1 VSAVTGSVPERPT
14 GSTRVA
20 GVIGDPI
27 RHSRSPAIH
36 NAGFVA
42 AGLDWVFCAFEVPRG
57 EGAAALA
64 AMRALGL
71 GGLSVTMPHKQ
82 DAARACDELTPAA
95 AVLDSVNTV
104 VPGADGGLLGASTD
118 GEGFL
123 RSVRDHGVD
132 PGAGPALVLGAGG
145 AARAIALAL
154 AGAGADVTV
163 AARRP
168 EAAEAAAGV
177 APGAR
182 GVPLAGCD
190 PRGFALVVNATPL
203 GMQGEA
209 WEVFDAERLNPGQFV
224 VDTVYH
230 PMETPLLAA
239 ARAGGVPCTNGLGM
253 LVHQAALAFE
263 LWTGVEAPLDAMRA
277 AAGPEQVVP

>member
-1 VSAVTGSVPERPT
+1 VNGVSGAVPERPT
-14 GSTRVA
+14 GATRVA
-20 GVIGDPI
+20 GVIGTPI

-36 NAGFVA
+36 NAGFAA

-57 EGAAALA
+57 GGAAALA
-64 AMRALGL
+64 AVRALGF
-71 GGLSVTMPHKQ
+71 GGLSVTMPHKH
-82 DAARACDELTPAA
+82 DAARACDELTPEAS
-95 AVLDSVNTV
+95 VLDAVNTV
-104 VPGADGGLLGASTD
+104 VPRADGGLLGASTD

-123 RSVRDHGVD
+123 RSVRDHGID
-132 PGAGPALVLGAGG
+132 PGSGSALVLGAGG

-154 AGAGADVTV
+154 AGAGAQVTV

-168 EAAEAAAGV
+168 EAAEAAAAV
-177 APGAR
+177 APGVRAA
-182 GVPLAGCD
+182 PLAGCD
-190 PRGFALVVNATPL
+190 PAGFALVVNATPV

-209 WEVFDAERLNPGQFV
+209 WELFAPERLNPGQFV

-239 ARAGGVPCTNGLGM
+239 ARARGVPCANGLGM

-263 LWTGVEAPLDAMRA
+263 LWTGVDAPLDAMRA
-277 AAGPEQVVP
+277 AAEREA